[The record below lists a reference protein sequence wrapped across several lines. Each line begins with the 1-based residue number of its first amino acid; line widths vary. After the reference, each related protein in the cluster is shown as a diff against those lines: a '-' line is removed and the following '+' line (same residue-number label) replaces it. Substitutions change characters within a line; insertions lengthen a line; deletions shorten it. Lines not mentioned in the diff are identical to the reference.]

1 MGAGEMTM
9 REQLK
14 ITGLL
19 AFVVVLYIIGGWLD
33 V

>member
-1 MGAGEMTM
+1 MGTRGLTM

-19 AFVVVLYIIGGWLD
+19 AFVVILYIIGGWID
-33 V
+33 A

>member
-19 AFVVVLYIIGGWLD
+19 AFVVILYIIGGYID
-33 V
+33 A

>member
-19 AFVVVLYIIGGWLD
+19 AFVVILYIIGGWLD
-33 V
+33 A

>member
-1 MGAGEMTM
+1 MGAGGLTM

-19 AFVVVLYIIGGWLD
+19 AFVVILYIIGGWID
-33 V
+33 A

>member
-1 MGAGEMTM
+1 MGEGGLTM

-14 ITGLL
+14 ITGMV

-33 V
+33 A

>member
-33 V
+33 A

>member
-19 AFVVVLYIIGGWLD
+19 AFVVILYIIGGWLD

>member
-1 MGAGEMTM
+1 MGAGEVIM

-33 V
+33 A

>member
-1 MGAGEMTM
+1 M

-19 AFVVVLYIIGGWLD
+19 AFVVVLYIIGGYIDAWMAPESI
-33 V
+33 

>member
-1 MGAGEMTM
+1 MGAGEMRM

-19 AFVVVLYIIGGWLD
+19 AFVVILYIIGGWLD
-33 V
+33 A